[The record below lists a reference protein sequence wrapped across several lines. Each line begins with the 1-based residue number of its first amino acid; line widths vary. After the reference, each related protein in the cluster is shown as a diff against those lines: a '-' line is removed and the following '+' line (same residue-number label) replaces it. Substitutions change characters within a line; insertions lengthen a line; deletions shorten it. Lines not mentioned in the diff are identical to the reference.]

1 MEQDKDLQKSV
12 SGEEDG
18 EQDNNSYIEAIKEMK
33 KNTVPRADYEKVQAE
48 NKKLLETL
56 IDGGQAKVVDA
67 EEKVDADALRKE
79 LYFSDKPMSNLEYV
93 EKTLK
98 LRKAQMEQGYQD
110 PFLPTGTLVPLT
122 QDDYNGAE
130 KVAAILEECVEIAD
144 GDPHAFN
151 MEFQRR
157 LADTPTLARNKRR

>member
-1 MEQDKDLQKSV
+1 MEQDKELQNGV
-12 SGEEDG
+12 SGEEIG
-18 EQDNNSYIEAIKEMK
+18 EMDNNSYIEAIKEMK
-33 KNTVPRADYEKVQAE
+33 KNTVPRGDYEKVQAE

-56 IDGGQAKVVDA
+56 IDGGQAKVVNA

-122 QDDYNGAE
+122 QDDYAGAE
-130 KVAAILEECVEIAD
+130 KVATVLEECVEIAN

>member
-1 MEQDKDLQKSV
+1 MEQDKELQNGV
-12 SGEEDG
+12 SGEEIG
-18 EQDNNSYIEAIKEMK
+18 EMDNNSYIEAIKEMK
-33 KNTVPRADYEKVQAE
+33 KNTVPRGDYDKVQAE

-56 IDGGQAKVVDA
+56 IDGGQAKVVNA
-67 EEKVDADALRKE
+67 EEKVDADKLRKE

-110 PFLPTGTLVPLT
+110 PFLPTGTIVPLT
-122 QDDYNGAE
+122 QDDYDGAE
-130 KVAAILEECVEIAD
+130 KVATVLEECVEIAN

-157 LADTPTLARNKRR
+157 LADTPSFARSKRR